1 MPDSPT
7 RTIVVR
13 AVLFDMDGTLVDST
27 EVVES
32 MWSEFAERFGIDLT
46 ELLGYAH
53 GRQTRDTVARF
64 LPPGPDPDEV
74 VAQFERAELVRV
86 DGVREIPGA
95 ARLLAALASAPVA
108 VVTSASRALAEVRLR
123 AAGLTVPDV
132 LVPAD
137 EITRGKPD
145 PQGYLLAAR
154 RLGVAAADCV
164 VVEDAEAGIRAG
176 VAAGG
181 RTLVVGAHRSAITRG
196 LPRVP
201 DLSVITT
208 TVADDGRI
216 QLSWPASA
224 D

>member
-7 RTIVVR
+7 QTVTVR

-32 MWSEFAERFGIDLT
+32 MWAAFAERFGVDLT
-46 ELLGYAH
+46 ALLAYSH

-64 LPPGPDPDEV
+64 LPPGPDPDRV
-74 VAQFERAELVRV
+74 VADFERAELVRV

-95 ARLLAALASAPVA
+95 AWLLASLASAPVA
-108 VVTSASRALAEVRLR
+108 VVTSASRELAEVRLR
-123 AAGLTVPDV
+123 AAGLAVPDV

-145 PQGYLLAAR
+145 PQGYLLAAD
-154 RLGVAAADCV
+154 RLGVSPADCV
-164 VVEDAEAGIRAG
+164 VLEDAAAGIEAG

-181 RTLVVGAHRSAITRG
+181 HTLVVGAHRSAITRG

-201 DLSVITT
+201 DLNAVGA
-208 TVADDGRI
+208 TVTDDGAIR
-216 QLSWPASA
+216 LSWPATE
-224 D
+224 